1 MAVRGRRPAAAGRG
15 PHRAGRAAGRP
26 AGQRPL
32 PGAGHPAGGPVPAAL
47 VPGPARPD
55 AVARGRGHPPGVRPR
70 GGRAGHLRA
79 PDPRHPAPGLAG
91 RPAPGGDDLQ
101 PRQGRPQR
109 RAAAAL
115 PGPAA
120 PLQRRG
126 GLVAGRPPAPG
137 GRPRPGL
144 RLAGADG
151 HGGGGRGLLLLR
163 PGQAAP
169 RRPGLGGQRQPPLG
183 AVRLQRR
190 PARAQPVRPVR
201 RRPAAARPPRR
212 PRPRR
217 RRPGRPAR
225 PRLRGG
231 ATMSPKADLIIV
243 GAPVWTGDPARPWA
257 EAVAVRGGRVAAAG
271 PERELAGLR
280 GPATRVLALDGGLVL
295 PGFADAHVHTA
306 AGGLE
311 LTQCDLHGVE
321 PEEYPAT
328 VARYAAEHP
337 DLGWVLGGGWV
348 MDAFGT
354 AGPHLAALDAVV
366 ADRPVML
373 ESTDGHSAWVNSRA
387 LELAG
392 ITQATPDP
400 PRGRIERDAAGEP
413 TGALHEAAQ
422 GLVADLAPQPTPA
435 EWEAA
440 IERGQAHLHR
450 LGITAWQ
457 DAAVEPEM
465 LAAYRAVADRG
476 RLTGRAVAALR
487 WEVEAGQAQL
497 PGLVERRQAGTV
509 GRLRAGAVKIFAD
522 GVFENRTAAML
533 EPYLDGDGH
542 PTGNLGIGML
552 GPEEL
557 ARVVTALDSQGFDV
571 HVHAIG
577 DRAVRDTL
585 DAFEA
590 AAAAN
595 GRRDARHQIAHLQF
609 VHPDDRPR
617 FRRLG
622 VVANAQPF
630 WSCLDGYM
638 RELT

>member
-1 MAVRGRRPAAAGRG
+1 
-15 PHRAGRAAGRP
+15 
-26 AGQRPL
+26 
-32 PGAGHPAGGPVPAAL
+32 
-47 VPGPARPD
+47 
-55 AVARGRGHPPGVRPR
+55 
-70 GGRAGHLRA
+70 
-79 PDPRHPAPGLAG
+79 
-91 RPAPGGDDLQ
+91 
-101 PRQGRPQR
+101 
-109 RAAAAL
+109 
-115 PGPAA
+115 
-120 PLQRRG
+120 
-126 GLVAGRPPAPG
+126 
-137 GRPRPGL
+137 
-144 RLAGADG
+144 
-151 HGGGGRGLLLLR
+151 
-163 PGQAAP
+163 
-169 RRPGLGGQRQPPLG
+169 
-183 AVRLQRR
+183 
-190 PARAQPVRPVR
+190 
-201 RRPAAARPPRR
+201 
-212 PRPRR
+212 
-217 RRPGRPAR
+217 
-225 PRLRGG
+225 
-231 ATMSPKADLIIV
+231 MSPKADLIIV

-321 PEEYPAT
+321 PEDYPAT

-348 MDAFGT
+348 LDAFGT
-354 AGPHLAALDAVV
+354 AGPHLAALDVVV

-392 ITQATPDP
+392 ITRATPDP

-413 TGALHEAAQ
+413 TGALHEAARA
-422 GLVADLAPQPTPA
+422 LVADLAPEPTQA

-465 LAAYRAVADRG
+465 LAAYRAVAERG

-557 ARVVTALDSQGFDV
+557 AKVVTALDSEGFDV

-622 VVANAQPF
+622 VVANAQPY
-630 WSCLDGYM
+630 WSCVDGYM
-638 RELT
+638 RDLTLPFLEPERAGWQYPWASLRQAGAVLAFGSDWTVSTANPLEEIEVAVHRLVPGDPGSEPFLPGERVDLPTALAAFTSGSAYALRLEAETGTVTPGKLADLAVLDRDPFDPAAGPIGAARVLATLVEGEPVFADASLELTG